1 MKTTKLIIAMA
12 SMMMLA
18 SCGGN
23 TPASSSVNSSVE
35 SSVNSSVES
44 SVSSQAEKKT
54 MAFLQDGQFYADIPT
69 DVLTPVEGHV
79 PAIKVNGISI
89 NGSRTGQIGD
99 KIELVAEGEFAK
111 DVYVVVAKSESE
123 GHISARVYGAL
134 EKGRL
139 SEALPVVAEAIG
151 KPNKVF
157 ISFTVTKNSWPKKL
171 DEEMD
176 REIEAA
182 WGLLGE

>member
-23 TPASSSVNSSVE
+23 APASSSAT
-35 SSVNSSVES
+35 SSVES

-69 DVLTPVEGHV
+69 DVLTPSAGHV
-79 PAIKVNGISI
+79 PAIKVNGINI

-99 KIELVAEGEFAK
+99 KIELAAEGEFVK

-123 GHISARVYGAL
+123 GHISAHVYGAL
-134 EKGRL
+134 QKERL
-139 SEALPVVAEAIG
+139 SEGLPVVAEAIG

-157 ISFTVTKNSWPKKL
+157 ISFTTTKNSWPKNL